1 MPAWFSAL
9 SPQTLLVAIA
19 GLGGVIALMLLI
31 GAFRLMRDW
40 QFRKGSVYLLGAA
53 LIGTVGVIGGML
65 AASLHTY
72 TRLTH
77 EEEAA
82 RVVIRA
88 LGPQDYEL
96 LLVRTHG
103 GPTERYELR
112 GDEWQ
117 IDARVMKWGPMGNL
131 IGLDTVYRFER
142 LSGRYADHDQER
154 KGPRTVHALSPEGA
168 LDFWQ
173 LVKKYHDYLPLAD
186 AMYGSAAYVPM
197 ADGAQYVVS
206 VSPTGLL
213 IRPLNDAAKKAVGG
227 WK

>member
-9 SPQTLLVAIA
+9 SPETLLVAIA
-19 GLGGVIALMLLI
+19 ATGGVIALLLAL
-31 GAFRLMRDW
+31 GAVRLMRDW
-40 QFRKGSVYLLGAA
+40 QFRKGSVYLVGAVAVAA
-53 LIGTVGVIGGML
+53 LGVVGGML

-72 TRLTH
+72 SRLTH

-82 RVVIRA
+82 RVVLRE
-88 LGPQDYEL
+88 LGPQRYEL
-96 LLVRTHG
+96 LLVRTG
-103 GPTERYELR
+103 QPSQRFELR

-117 IDARVMKWGPMGNL
+117 IDARVMKWGAMGNL

-142 LSGRYADHDQER
+142 LAGRFASNDQER
-154 KGPRTVHALSPEGA
+154 KGPRTVHALSQDGA

-173 LVKKYHDYLPLAD
+173 LVKKYHQYLPLAD

-197 ADGAQYVVS
+197 ADGAQYVVG
-206 VSPTGLL
+206 VSATGLL
-213 IRPLNDAAKKAVGG
+213 IRPLNEAAKKAVGG

>member
-9 SPQTLLVAIA
+9 SPETLLVAIA
-19 GLGGVIALMLLI
+19 AFGGVIALLLAI
-31 GAFRLMRDW
+31 GAVRLIRDW
-40 QFRKGSVYLLGAA
+40 QIRKGSVYLVFAA
-53 LIGTVGVIGGML
+53 LVATLGVIGGML

-72 TRLTH
+72 SRLTH

-82 RVVIRA
+82 RVVIRGLA
-88 LGPQDYEL
+88 PQRYEL
-96 LLVRTHG
+96 LVVRPG
-103 GPTERYELR
+103 AGSQRFELR

-117 IDARVMKWGPMGNL
+117 IDARVMKWGAMGNL
-131 IGLDTVYRFER
+131 IGLDTLYRFER
-142 LSGRYADHDQER
+142 LAGRYANHDQER
-154 KGPRTVHALSPEGA
+154 NGPRTVHALSHDAA

-173 LVKKYHDYLPLAD
+173 LMKKYHKYLPLAD
-186 AMYGSAAYVPM
+186 AQYGSAAYVPM

-206 VSPTGLL
+206 VSTTGLL

>member
-9 SPQTLLVAIA
+9 SPETLLVAIA
-19 GLGGVIALMLLI
+19 ATGGIVALLLLV
-31 GAFRLMRDW
+31 GAVRLMRDW
-40 QFRKGSVYLLGAA
+40 QFRKGSVYLVGAA
-53 LIGTVGVIGGML
+53 LVATLGVIGGML

-72 TRLTH
+72 SRLTH

-82 RVVIRA
+82 RVILRS
-88 LGPQDYEL
+88 LGPQRYEL
-96 LLVRTHG
+96 LLVRAG
-103 GPTERYELR
+103 SPSQRYELQ

-117 IDARVMKWGPMGNL
+117 IDARVMKWGAMGNL
-131 IGLDTVYRFER
+131 VGLDTVYRFER
-142 LSGRYADHDQER
+142 LAGRYANHDQER
-154 KGPRTVHALSPEGA
+154 KGPRTVHALSQDGA

-173 LVKKYHDYLPLAD
+173 LLKKYHKYMPLAD

-206 VSPTGLL
+206 VSTTGLL

>member
-9 SPQTLLVAIA
+9 SPETLLVAMA
-19 GLGGVIALMLLI
+19 AAGGVIALLLAI
-31 GAFRLMRDW
+31 AAVRLMRNW
-40 QFRKGSVYLLGAA
+40 QFRKGSVYLVGAA
-53 LIGTVGVIGGML
+53 LVAVLGVVGGML

-72 TRLTH
+72 SRLTH

-82 RVVIRA
+82 RAVIRA
-88 LGPQDYEL
+88 LGPQRYEV
-96 LLVRTHG
+96 LLVRVG
-103 GPTERYELR
+103 GPSRRFELQ

-117 IDARVMKWGPMGNL
+117 IDARVMKWGATGNL

-142 LSGRYADHDQER
+142 LSGRYADNDQER
-154 KGPRTVHALSPEGA
+154 KGPRTVHALSQDGA

-173 LVKKYHDYLPLAD
+173 LLKKYHDYLPLAD

-206 VSPTGLL
+206 VSTTGLL
-213 IRPLNDAAKKAVGG
+213 VRPLNEAAKKAVGG

>member
-9 SPQTLLVAIA
+9 SPETLLVAIA
-19 GLGGVIALMLLI
+19 ATGGVIALLLLV
-31 GAFRLMRDW
+31 GAVRLMRDW
-40 QFRKGSVYLLGAA
+40 QFRKGSVYLVGAA
-53 LIGTVGVIGGML
+53 LVATLGVIGGML

-72 TRLTH
+72 SRLTH

-82 RVVIRA
+82 RVILRA
-88 LGPQDYEL
+88 LGPQRFEL
-96 LLVRTHG
+96 LLVRPG
-103 GPTERYELR
+103 AASQRYELQ

-117 IDARVMKWGPMGNL
+117 IDARVMKWGAMGNL
-131 IGLDTVYRFER
+131 VGLDTVYRFER
-142 LSGRYADHDQER
+142 LAGRYASHDQER
-154 KGPRTVHALSPEGA
+154 KGPRSVHALSQDGV

-173 LVKKYHDYLPLAD
+173 LLKQYHKYMPLAD

-206 VSPTGLL
+206 VSTTGLL
-213 IRPLNDAAKKAVGG
+213 VRPLNDAAQKAVGG

>member
-9 SPQTLLVAIA
+9 SPGTLLVAIA
-19 GLGGVIALMLLI
+19 GI
-31 GAFRLMRDW
+31 GAILALLMAISAVRLMRDW
-40 QFRKGSVYLLGAA
+40 QFRKGSVYLVGAA
-53 LIGTVGVIGGML
+53 LVGTLGAIGGML

-72 TRLTH
+72 SRLTH

-82 RVVIRA
+82 RAVLRE
-88 LGPQDYEL
+88 LGPQRYEL
-96 LLVRTHG
+96 LLVRTRA

-131 IGLDTVYRFER
+131 IGLDTLYRFER
-142 LSGRYADHDQER
+142 LSGRYANHDQER
-154 KGPRTVHALSPEGA
+154 KGPRTVFPLAQDGA
-168 LDFWQ
+168 MDFWQ
-173 LVKKYHDYLPLAD
+173 LLKKYHDYLPLAD
-186 AMYGSAAYVPM
+186 ALYGSAAYVPM

>member
-1 MPAWFSAL
+1 
-9 SPQTLLVAIA
+9 
-19 GLGGVIALMLLI
+19 
-31 GAFRLMRDW
+31 
-40 QFRKGSVYLLGAA
+40 
-53 LIGTVGVIGGML
+53 ML

-72 TRLTH
+72 SRLTH

-82 RVVIRA
+82 RAVLRE
-88 LGPQDYEL
+88 LGPQRYEM
-96 LLVRTHG
+96 LLVRTG
-103 GPTERYELR
+103 GPAQRFELR

-117 IDARVMKWGPMGNL
+117 IDARVMKWGAMGNL
-131 IGLDTVYRFER
+131 VGLDTVFRFER
-142 LSGRYADHDQER
+142 LAGRYGNHDQER
-154 KGPRTVHALSPEGA
+154 KGPRTVHALSRDGT
-168 LDFWQ
+168 LDFWS

-206 VSPTGLL
+206 VSTTGLL